1 LEKLRTIT
9 PITRIETNP
18 KIVRTQ
24 TRAEKSMKI
33 PKNFKTTEE
42 AFGFREAIS
51 TPLLPVEVPLDQATP
66 LHHAYKIR
74 ILSGHPISSLR
85 EVAGLCGWLIV
96 LWQSG
101 SSEEKV
107 PGRTPDGDPSGR
119 EKTLC

>member
-1 LEKLRTIT
+1 
-9 PITRIETNP
+9 
-18 KIVRTQ
+18 
-24 TRAEKSMKI
+24 MKI

-96 LWQSG
+96 LWRSG

-107 PGRTPDGDPSGR
+107 PGRTPM
-119 EKTLC
+119 ETLLEGKKLYADLEEYQPLPISLPRV